1 MSNFISRLLFAD
13 QSINIPAVGVWS
25 IGSTFTLC
33 THCIVTDWTIMVQ
46 KLLQYTVN
54 KTIFFSGY
62 MWYLIYAAA
71 HG

>member
-1 MSNFISRLLFAD
+1 MTKFISRLLFAD
-13 QSINIPAVGVWS
+13 QSINIPAVRVWS

-46 KLLQYTVN
+46 KLLQYIVN
-54 KTIFFSGY
+54 KTIFFLDIL
-62 MWYLIYAAA
+62 WYLFYAAA